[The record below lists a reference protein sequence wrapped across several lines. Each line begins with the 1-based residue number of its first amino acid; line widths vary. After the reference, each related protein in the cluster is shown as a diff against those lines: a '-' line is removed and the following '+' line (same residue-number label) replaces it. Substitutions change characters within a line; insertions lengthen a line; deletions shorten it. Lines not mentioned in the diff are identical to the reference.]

1 MSLELAHLGRWVEVA
16 ELQES
21 SELLLFLP
29 NLGGNFLD
37 KTLSTSQL
45 SNLGGLGEAREEVRA
60 DESGDAV
67 CTIDVSDGEAKYGRG
82 DDEGGRDWK
91 GGRVARVTR
100 VPFEQS
106 SSVSPG

>member
-29 NLGGNFLD
+29 
-37 KTLSTSQL
+37 
-45 SNLGGLGEAREEVRA
+45 NLGGLGEAREEVRA

>member
-1 MSLELAHLGRWVEVA
+1 MMMMMMVMMMMMMMMMVMMMMMM
-16 ELQES
+16 
-21 SELLLFLP
+21 LLFLP
-29 NLGGNFLD
+29 
-37 KTLSTSQL
+37 
-45 SNLGGLGEAREEVRA
+45 NLGGLGEAREEVRA

>member
-1 MSLELAHLGRWVEVA
+1 MEVA

-29 NLGGNFLD
+29 NLGG
-37 KTLSTSQL
+37 
-45 SNLGGLGEAREEVRA
+45 LGEASEEVRA

>member
-1 MSLELAHLGRWVEVA
+1 MRLELAHLGRWVEVA

-29 NLGGNFLD
+29 NLG
-37 KTLSTSQL
+37 KMLSTSGL
-45 SNLGGLGEAREEVRA
+45 LPNLGGLGEAREEVRA

-82 DDEGGRDWK
+82 EDEGGRDWK

-100 VPFEQS
+100 VPLEQS

>member
-1 MSLELAHLGRWVEVA
+1 MSLEFAHLGRWVEVA

-29 NLGGNFLD
+29 NLGG
-37 KTLSTSQL
+37 
-45 SNLGGLGEAREEVRA
+45 LGEASEEVRA